1 MLAAQPLAGHWEDC
15 AADRFAA
22 VLDQIPEGLA
32 IVDRG
37 ILIYA
42 NSLFLSA
49 LGCSNVD
56 ELLGHSLA
64 SLLPNFDCGVP
75 TEKRHLPHVCPQ
87 KPLCEFD
94 RIRPD
99 GSAARLEA
107 SCTPFPWE
115 GRELRIVIVRDIS
128 ERERRR
134 ALHESMTRLRSIFR
148 SIPIGL
154 VQCSSDGCIVECNPA
169 IEHLLGYSHDEL
181 RGLPLHDFIRGEAAD
196 RYLRLF
202 DQTGDV
208 QLETYQGEHRYV
220 NRSNV
225 EGWLRLTASLVQRT
239 KDEPSQL
246 IAIVEEVTEHKRA
259 ERQLR
264 DAQKMEVVGRLVG
277 GVAHDF
283 NNLLTGI
290 MLYCDLLAAGL
301 RDKKMRQHADEI
313 RMAGEQGAALVQQL
327 LAINRQQVVE
337 PRAIC
342 LNKKVSDTREMLSRL
357 IGENIELCTTLEPAL
372 GNVLMDPTQFQQI
385 LLNLVLNARDAMP
398 SGGRI

>member
-1 MLAAQPLAGHWEDC
+1 MMLAAQPLAGRWEDS

-22 VLDQIPEGLA
+22 VLDQIPEGLG
-32 IVDRG
+32 IVDHG
-37 ILIYA
+37 KLIYA
-42 NSLFLSA
+42 NPPFLSS
-49 LGCSNVD
+49 LGCSDLNQ
-56 ELLGHSLA
+56 LLGHSLA
-64 SLLPNFDCGVP
+64 SVLPNFDCGVP
-75 TEKRHLPHVCPQ
+75 PEKRCLPHVCPQ

-107 SCTPFPWE
+107 SCTPFPWD

-134 ALHESMTRLRSIFR
+134 ALHASIGQLRSIFR

-154 VQCSSDGCIVECNPA
+154 VQCSSDGRIVESNPA

-181 RGLPLHDFIRGEAAD
+181 RGMPLHDFIRGEVAD

-208 QLETYQGEHRYV
+208 QLETYQAEHRFV
-220 NRSNV
+220 NRKNV
-225 EGWLRLTASLVQRT
+225 EGWVRLTASLVERT
-239 KDEPSQL
+239 KDEPSKL
-246 IAIVEEVTEHKRA
+246 IAIVEEVTEYKRA

-301 RDKKMRQHADEI
+301 QDEKMRQHAEEI

-337 PRAIC
+337 PRVLRMNAKW
-342 LNKKVSDTREMLSRL
+342 LT
-357 IGENIELCTTLEPAL
+357 PASWFR
-372 GNVLMDPTQFQQI
+372 G
-385 LLNLVLNARDAMP
+385 
-398 SGGRI
+398 